1 MKPTTIRA
9 SEIGAYLYCRRSW
22 WYRRQGHES
31 TNLQALARGSQAH
44 NRHGR
49 DQRRLIW
56 LRGLA
61 SGLIALAALLLLL
74 QL

>member
-1 MKPTTIRA
+1 MKPSTIRA

-31 TNLQALARGSQAH
+31 VNLRALARGSQAH
-44 NRHGR
+44 RSHGR
-49 DQRRLIW
+49 AQRRMIW

-61 SGLIALAALLLLL
+61 FGLIGLAAVLLFL
-74 QL
+74 QV